1 MYNDVVVR
9 SHNEMQNTFRLSDSE
24 CSFLA
29 QALVLAA
36 DKYVGFAVD
45 AVGIPG
51 GERLQQQFLRQAC
64 EARKFAIAFGDS
76 DGIEIP
82 TSTNL
87 RQAGHEAGKITNR
100 QFADTI
106 RERLADQKAVA

>member
-1 MYNDVVVR
+1 
-9 SHNEMQNTFRLSDSE
+9 MQNTFRLADSE
-24 CSFLA
+24 CSFIS

-36 DKYVGFAVD
+36 DKYIGFAVD
-45 AVGIPG
+45 ACGIPG
-51 GERLQQQFLRQAC
+51 GIRLQQQFLRQAC

-82 TSTNL
+82 TGTNL
-87 RQAGHEAGKITNR
+87 RQAGHDAGRITNQ

-106 RERLADQKAVA
+106 KERIADGSLPQKAVA

>member
-1 MYNDVVVR
+1 MTHLMNLSV
-9 SHNEMQNTFRLSDSE
+9 NEI
-24 CSFLA
+24 SFIS

-45 AVGIPG
+45 CIGMAG
-51 GERLQQQFLRQAC
+51 GERLQSQFLRQAA
-64 EARKFAIAFGDS
+64 EARKFAIVFGDS
-76 DGIEIP
+76 DGVQIP

-87 RQAGHEAGKITNR
+87 HQAGHDAGKITNQ

-106 RERLADQKAVA
+106 RNREANR